1 MKQVWVTEIIGINY
15 LEYCNDVVDVNIR
28 YKDVKK
34 ERTVQLTLTKR
45 ALKKLIEKLNGINL
59 NPK

>member
-1 MKQVWVTEIIGINY
+1 MKQVWITEIIGVNY
-15 LEYCNDVVDVNIR
+15 LEYNNDVVDVNIR
-28 YKDVKK
+28 YRDVKR